1 MAQPRSVRHRAF
13 LDANSKSRF
22 KFWLNFESWI
32 LNLEFW
38 ILNLKSWNLIQDSEA
53 EAEARAR
60 NLDACVENGAP
71 NPQKC
76 FPNGFQSSKFWSQ
89 IGQNGPGM
97 GTKWPR
103 RPQMAHS
110 RAQIRFWEILRAKNS
125 SKMKAKMVKKSIKKP
140 FKKTVVFRSG
150 LGHDFLF
157 FFTHFHFK
165 MVPKWTQ
172 AGTKIDTKTASG
184 RKSEFSFWCRK
195 TNSLRGIS
203 GVRGFHFRDPK
214 RSQIDEKT
222 MSEFDSGFRS
232 CFSALS
238 SFWSPFWSQK
248 IDSGASFSRPFL
260 STEKKALKPCP
271 RGTKRTEGS
280 CHLVP

>member
-1 MAQPRSVRHRAF
+1 MFFILLSVCCPEHYQRPTMITQGAQRGQHGAP
-13 LDANSKSRF
+13 KSLSNGAAAQCPPPCFSGRKF
-22 KFWLNFESWI
+22 KIKIQILIEFWI

-110 RAQIRFWEILRAKNS
+110 RAQIRF
-125 SKMKAKMVKKSIKKP
+125 
-140 FKKTVVFRSG
+140 
-150 LGHDFLF
+150 LGARD
-157 FFTHFHFK
+157 
-165 MVPKWTQ
+165 
-172 AGTKIDTKTASG
+172 
-184 RKSEFSFWCRK
+184 SEK
-195 TNSLRGIS
+195 
-203 GVRGFHFRDPK
+203 
-214 RSQIDEKT
+214 
-222 MSEFDSGFRS
+222 
-232 CFSALS
+232 
-238 SFWSPFWSQK
+238 
-248 IDSGASFSRPFL
+248 
-260 STEKKALKPCP
+260 
-271 RGTKRTEGS
+271 
-280 CHLVP
+280 

>member
-1 MAQPRSVRHRAF
+1 MALPRSVRHRAF
-13 LDANSKSRF
+13 FDANSRSRF

-38 ILNLKSWNLIQDSEA
+38 ILNLKSCNLIQDSEA

-110 RAQIRFWEILRAKNS
+110 RAQIRFWKPIYTEREPRDSEKE
-125 SKMKAKMVKKSIKKP
+125 SKMEAKMVKK
-140 FKKTVVFRSG
+140 
-150 LGHDFLF
+150 
-157 FFTHFHFK
+157 
-165 MVPKWTQ
+165 
-172 AGTKIDTKTASG
+172 IDQTTIQKNG
-184 RKSEFSFWCRK
+184 
-195 TNSLRGIS
+195 
-203 GVRGFHFRDPK
+203 
-214 RSQIDEKT
+214 
-222 MSEFDSGFRS
+222 
-232 CFSALS
+232 CF
-238 SFWSPFWSQK
+238 
-248 IDSGASFSRPFL
+248 
-260 STEKKALKPCP
+260 
-271 RGTKRTEGS
+271 
-280 CHLVP
+280 